1 MRSRVEHPDR
11 VLIVV
16 ENLPV
21 PYDRRVWLEA
31 TSLARAGMCVSV
43 ISPSGHNG
51 RAGYQFLDDVHVHRY
66 PMLVEG
72 SSKGGLV
79 VEYLWA
85 FVCIFVLSVRVGLFG
100 RGFDVLQVCNPPE
113 IFWPT
118 TFLWKAFGKRVVFDH
133 HDLTPELFVVKFG
146 GGRGIVYRLFL
157 LMEKLTFL
165 SADFV
170 ISTNESYRTI
180 ARTRGGKPDD
190 RVFVVRNGPDPARLR
205 RVDPDPAWRRGRKHV
220 VAFLGEIGEQ
230 DGVDRLL
237 RTARHI
243 IRDLGREDIQFV
255 ILGGGPHYD
264 ATVRYAG
271 ELDIRDYVTFTG
283 RVDSDVINTVLSTA
297 DVGTDPCPR
306 TDLSD
311 KSTHTKIME
320 YLFFGVPV
328 VASDLTETRVSA
340 ADCAVYAEPEDD
352 VRFAERILELIDDP
366 GRARDIGRRGYAR
379 VRRHLLWEY
388 SEPVYLETIRKALDL
403 GARE

>member
-51 RAGYQFLDDVHVHRY
+51 RAGYQFLEDVHVHRY

-72 SSKGGLV
+72 SGKWGLV
-79 VEYLWA
+79 VEYAWA
-85 FVCIFVLSVRVGLFG
+85 FVCIFLLSVRVGLFG

-133 HDLTPELFVVKFG
+133 HDLTPELFLAKFG

-170 ISTNESYRTI
+170 ISTNESYRAI

-190 RVFVVRNGPDPARLR
+190 RVFVVRNGPEPRRLR

-220 VAFLGEIGEQ
+220 VVFLGEIGEQ

-237 RTARHI
+237 RMARHI
-243 IRDLGREDIQFV
+243 IRDLGRDDIQFV
-255 ILGGGPHYD
+255 ILGGGPYYD

-283 RVDSDVINTVLSTA
+283 RVESDVINTVLSTA

-320 YLFFGVPV
+320 YLFFGLPV

-340 ADCAVYAEPEDD
+340 ADCVVYAEPEDE
-352 VRFAERILELIDDP
+352 VRFAETILELIDDP
-366 GRARDIGRRGYAR
+366 GRARDIGQRGYAR
-379 VRRHLLWEY
+379 VRRHLLWEH
-388 SEPVYLETIRKALDL
+388 SEPIYLETIRKALDL
-403 GARE
+403 RARK

>member
-133 HDLTPELFVVKFG
+133 HDLTPELFVAKFG
-146 GGRGIVYRLFL
+146 GGRGIVHRLFL

-170 ISTNESYRTI
+170 ISTNESYRAI

-190 RVFVVRNGPDPARLR
+190 RVFVVRNGPEPRRLR

-237 RTARHI
+237 RMARHI
-243 IRDLGREDIQFV
+243 IRDLGRDDIQFV
-255 ILGGGPHYD
+255 ILGGGPYYD
-264 ATVRYAG
+264 ATVRYAR

-340 ADCAVYAEPEDD
+340 ADCAVYAEPEDE
-352 VRFAERILELIDDP
+352 VRFAGSILELIDDP
-366 GRARDIGRRGYAR
+366 RRARDIGQRGYAR
-379 VRRHLLWEY
+379 AREHLLWEY

-403 GARE
+403 RARK

>member
-1 MRSRVEHPDR
+1 MRSRVEHPGR

-72 SSKGGLV
+72 SGKWGLV

-85 FVCIFVLSVRVGLFG
+85 FVCIFLLSVRVGLFG

-170 ISTNESYRTI
+170 ISTNESYRAI

-220 VAFLGEIGEQ
+220 VVFLGEIGEQ

-340 ADCAVYAEPEDD
+340 ADCAVYAEPEDE

-366 GRARDIGRRGYAR
+366 GRARDIGQRGYAR
-379 VRRHLLWEY
+379 VRRHLLWEH
-388 SEPVYLETIRKALDL
+388 SEPVYLETMRKALDL
-403 GARE
+403 RARE

>member
-51 RAGYQFLDDVHVHRY
+51 RAGYQFLEDVHVHRY

-72 SSKGGLV
+72 SGKWGLV
-79 VEYLWA
+79 VEYAWA
-85 FVCIFVLSVRVGLFG
+85 FVCIFLLSVRVGLFG

-133 HDLTPELFVVKFG
+133 HDLTPELFLAKFG

-170 ISTNESYRTI
+170 ISTNESYRAI

-190 RVFVVRNGPDPARLR
+190 RVFVVRNGPDPRRLR

-243 IRDLGREDIQFV
+243 IRDLGRDDIQFV

-271 ELDIRDYVTFTG
+271 ELDIRDHVTFTG

-340 ADCAVYAEPEDD
+340 ADCAVYAEPEDE
-352 VRFAERILELIDDP
+352 VRFAETIVELIDDP
-366 GRARDIGRRGYAR
+366 GRARDIGERGYAR
-379 VRRHLLWEY
+379 VRRHLLWEH

-403 GARE
+403 RARK